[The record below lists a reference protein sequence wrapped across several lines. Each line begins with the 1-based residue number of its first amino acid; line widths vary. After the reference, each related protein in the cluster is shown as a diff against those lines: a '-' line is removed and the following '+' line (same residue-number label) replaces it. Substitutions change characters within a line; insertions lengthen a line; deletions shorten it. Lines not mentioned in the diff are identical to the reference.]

1 MQVSLKMRMK
11 IIIQVLDQRGVMV
24 ILVSMCTSYSNC
36 ILVYNIII
44 LFTANDQPAALK
56 QYECTPKKPRLSIPR
71 TQECVPSKKP
81 HLSFPLL
88 NLKDMSPDEK
98 ERLHQ
103 RLYAESE
110 NMTYNFQRLFNS
122 TRKSLV
128 DRQISVEDLL
138 KHLDCLG
145 YIQPTFKGSEL
156 PVLGCRLPELRK
168 MASIEKAMTV
178 ISGYCS
184 FFNYR
189 IVEEII
195 DNVGSEQ
202 DKANLKKFKEEFSEY
217 AQRHIFECPA
227 ELGEMSEIGHANM
240 FVTLDATYE
249 SYTVSDLCSFVNNL
263 ERVLKIP
270 AVSLRLCRIGG
281 GSLKLIFQ
289 LPLSLQQTIFPLS
302 SEQEEALAGLGVEQ
316 LSCGDYQFPRQEIEV
331 TQQTCV
337 ELAAVY
343 FTLLSYTIFRR
354 ERILSLM
361 KTQITLTLR
370 IV

>member
-1 MQVSLKMRMK
+1 MYCLTQTGPPKPEDDRHNENVGSDNNHGKFIQLNFSISF
-11 IIIQVLDQRGVMV
+11 IIP
-24 ILVSMCTSYSNC
+24 IL
-36 ILVYNIII
+36 L
-44 LFTANDQPAALK
+44 TADSEPHL
-56 QYECTPKKPRLSIPR
+56 
-71 TQECVPSKKP
+71 QEYAPSKKP
-81 HLSFPLL
+81 RLSFPLL
-88 NLKDMSPDEK
+88 NLMKISPDEK

-103 RLYAESE
+103 QLYAESE
-110 NMTYNFQRLFNS
+110 NMTYNFQQIFNS

-128 DRQISVEDLL
+128 DRQVSVKDLL
-138 KHLDCLG
+138 KYLDCLG
-145 YIQPTFKGSEL
+145 SIQPTFKGSEL

-168 MASIEKAMTV
+168 SENVDDAMSV

-202 DKANLKKFKEEFSEY
+202 DKANLKKFKEEFCEY
-217 AQRHIFECPA
+217 AKRHIFECPA

-249 SYTVSDLCSFVNNL
+249 SYTISHLYAFVNNL
-263 ERVLKIP
+263 QRVLKIP

-289 LPLSLQQTIFPLS
+289 LPLSLQQIIFPLS
-302 SEQEEALAGLGVEQ
+302 SEQKEALAGLGVEQ
-316 LSCGDYQFPRQEIEV
+316 LSCGDYQFTRQENEV

-343 FTLLSYTIFRR
+343 FTFLSYTIFDHFQ
-354 ERILSLM
+354 ERKDPVTDEDSDYTDTEDSVTS
-361 KTQITLTLR
+361 KNTCE
-370 IV
+370 